1 MRRPRRSLSSTSLI
15 RSFNVVSVLQTLY
28 REGACSKSRIAE
40 ITRMSPATVTR
51 IVSELVRQGVVA
63 EYEIAE
69 STGGRKPV
77 IFRLSYDK
85 LYIMGIQLIRD
96 RVKLA
101 VCDLRGKVLDK
112 RTFNPYSLQPSDVV
126 SEIAR
131 ELELLITLN
140 EIDREHVL
148 GVGLAISGI
157 VNSESGVLL
166 RSVNLGWQDVRIREY
181 LEQALGFRVV
191 VENDANAAA
200 LAEFWFGC
208 AGDVSSFMYLKTD
221 TGVGAGIVCERALMT
236 GARGMA
242 GEIGHVPLVKDGH
255 ECVCGQRG
263 CLETYLYGQGL
274 LRRYESLTG
283 THLDGVHDFFAHAA
297 AGDPTTL
304 SMVREAVEAIGT
316 ALAMA
321 ATLLDLDLVVV
332 GGLWGELGD
341 LVIRPVQARAVE
353 ILRRSGLDRA
363 LAVRSSAL
371 GDDSDVLGAAGTV
384 INRWFTPPI

>member
-1 MRRPRRSLSSTSLI
+1 
-15 RSFNVVSVLQTLY
+15 
-28 REGACSKSRIAE
+28 
-40 ITRMSPATVTR
+40 
-51 IVSELVRQGVVA
+51 
-63 EYEIAE
+63 
-69 STGGRKPV
+69 
-77 IFRLSYDK
+77 
-85 LYIMGIQLIRD
+85 
-96 RVKLA
+96 
-101 VCDLRGKVLDK
+101 VLDR
-112 RTFNPYSLQPSDVV
+112 RTFSPYSLQPFDVV

-131 ELELLITLN
+131 EFGLLVTLN
-140 EIDREHVL
+140 EIDRKHVL
-148 GVGLAISGI
+148 GIGLAISGI

-166 RSVNLGWQDVRIREY
+166 RSVNLGWQDVRIRES
-181 LEQALGFRVV
+181 LEQALGVRVV

-274 LRRYESLTG
+274 LRRYESRTG
-283 THLDGVHDFFAHAA
+283 THLDGVHDFFARAA
-297 AGDPTTL
+297 TGDPAAV
-304 SMVREAVEAIGT
+304 SMASEAVEAIGT
-316 ALAMA
+316 AVGTA

-341 LVIRPVQARAVE
+341 LVIRPVHARAVE
-353 ILRRSGLDRA
+353 ILRRSGLDRTF
-363 LAVRSSAL
+363 AVRSSAL
-371 GDDSDVLGAAGTV
+371 GDDSDVLGAVGTV

>member
-1 MRRPRRSLSSTSLI
+1 
-15 RSFNVVSVLQTLY
+15 
-28 REGACSKSRIAE
+28 
-40 ITRMSPATVTR
+40 
-51 IVSELVRQGVVA
+51 
-63 EYEIAE
+63 
-69 STGGRKPV
+69 
-77 IFRLSYDK
+77 
-85 LYIMGIQLIRD
+85 
-96 RVKLA
+96 
-101 VCDLRGKVLDK
+101 
-112 RTFNPYSLQPSDVV
+112 
-126 SEIAR
+126 
-131 ELELLITLN
+131 
-140 EIDREHVL
+140 
-148 GVGLAISGI
+148 
-157 VNSESGVLL
+157 
-166 RSVNLGWQDVRIREY
+166 VRIREY

-297 AGDPTTL
+297 EGDPTTL

-363 LAVRSSAL
+363 FAVRSSAL